1 MDIFVGSLSF
11 KTTEEELQK
20 EFEAFGEVE
29 SVKIILDQETH
40 RSRGFAFV
48 SMPDREQATAA
59 IAAINGKS
67 VNGFSLKVNEARP
80 RESRGPRMHERGS
93 GTGYNSDRGGSGYS
107 YNRPAGGGYDGNRP
121 SGGYDSNRPS
131 GGYGG
136 GNRLDSN
143 RSSYSPSGFGGGYG
157 NRGGATGNNRNDS
170 DVYDSK
176 DRSGGRKRRGGPG
189 PGGRQ
194 GGGKRSPY

>member
-29 SVKIILDQETH
+29 SVKIILDQETR

-48 SMPDREQATAA
+48 SMPDREQAAAA

-80 RESRGPRMHERGS
+80 REARGPRMHERGS
-93 GTGYNSDRGGSGYS
+93 GTGYNSDRSGSGYS
-107 YNRPAGGGYDGNRP
+107 YNRPASGGYDGNR

-131 GGYGG
+131 SGYGG
-136 GNRLDSN
+136 GNRYDSN
-143 RSSYSPSGFGGGYG
+143 RPSYSPGGFGGGGYG
-157 NRGGATGNNRNDS
+157 NRSTGNNRNDA

-176 DRSGGRKRRGGPG
+176 DRSGGRKRRGGSG
-189 PGGRQ
+189 PGGRP